1 MNKRQEER
9 NKQKQRRN
17 ADVPNS
23 AQLSLVVAAGAY
35 SQGGG
40 DGGAGRCANV
50 INIIFITQK
59 YADERRRT
67 AAASRQSREPSRT
80 IPRSAE
86 VLERGRERERLADR
100 MGGESWVAQWRVG
113 ERQCHAREVSAGEPV
128 QLSNCDVAGEE
139 ERKSGREGA
148 RLGRAQCSGSNSSW
162 AQ

>member
-1 MNKRQEER
+1 MLMKDAEQPPPADRAESPAER
-9 NKQKQRRN
+9 FHE
-17 ADVPNS
+17 VPK
-23 AQLSLVVAAGAY
+23 
-35 SQGGG
+35 
-40 DGGAGRCANV
+40 C
-50 INIIFITQK
+50 
-59 YADERRRT
+59 
-67 AAASRQSREPSRT
+67 SRE
-80 IPRSAE
+80 
-86 VLERGRERERLADR
+86 GERERLADR